1 MEEARAGNPAA
12 VKAIDA
18 RPEIEP
24 YLIFVWDAF
33 RELCSDRPVSAM
45 GIVSAIPFSSID
57 RYAARV
63 GLCDIDA
70 FSRFLILI
78 RRMDAAYLDHVKKA
92 AG

>member
-33 RELCSDRPVSAM
+33 RELCSDRPASAAGM
-45 GIVSAIPFSSID
+45 GAISFSSVD

-70 FSRFLILI
+70 FSRFLTLI
-78 RRMDAAYLDHVKKA
+78 RRMDAAYLDHMKETL
-92 AG
+92 G

>member
-1 MEEARAGNPAA
+1 MATRAL
-12 VKAIDA
+12 DA

-24 YLIFVWDAF
+24 YLGFVWDAF
-33 RELCSDRPVSAM
+33 RELCSDRPVSGM
-45 GIVSAIPFSSID
+45 GSVSAIPFSAID

-63 GLCDIDA
+63 GLLDIDA

-78 RRMDAAYLDHVKKA
+78 RRMDAAYLDHIKKA